1 MRKSLATSRPIFFRL
16 RFLIGYRE
24 NYNLLEDSKG
34 VFRICIS
41 KKDRQHNGQKKM
53 YKRTNNDLQN
63 TTQKTTDRAT
73 GTPLKS
79 VGQLSCSWR
88 ISSSCSTCGA
98 RNLTLVTDS
107 VVSHKWGKDWIMITI
122 DGTYPWSFVFNQSSL

>member
-1 MRKSLATSRPIFFRL
+1 MDCVRKLSEKITCNITAYFFRL

-63 TTQKTTDRAT
+63 IHVKLQ
-73 GTPLKS
+73 
-79 VGQLSCSWR
+79 
-88 ISSSCSTCGA
+88 IE
-98 RNLTLVTDS
+98 
-107 VVSHKWGKDWIMITI
+107 
-122 DGTYPWSFVFNQSSL
+122 